1 MPQNVDQA
9 REWYKRAAEN
19 GNRMA
24 MHNLAALYASANGDH
39 QNFDKAGVWF
49 KRAADQGVVD
59 SQFNLGMLYARG
71 LGVEQDLGQSYFW
84 FSLAAAQGDQ
94 DAKGARDDVARSID
108 AARMQDLKNQIAN
121 WQAEEISL
129 SSNYA
134 PIGTWDPEFNPGP
147 SIDKKEV
154 VMGCAD
160 STSQVGFFPRQA

>member
-1 MPQNVDQA
+1 
-9 REWYKRAAEN
+9 
-19 GNRMA
+19 
-24 MHNLAALYASANGDH
+24 
-39 QNFDKAGVWF
+39 
-49 KRAADQGVVD
+49 
-59 SQFNLGMLYARG
+59 MLYARG

-154 VMGCAD
+154 VMGVQTALLKLGFSLGKPD
-160 STSQVGFFPRQA
+160 GVMGPKTQDAIRGFERALGMNEVGEINPRLMAILSSQPL